1 MAAAIQVD
9 FRIGGLAEV
18 DKAFRSVEQSV
29 ARLEQSSGR
38 RARVMVTDAQKTAD
52 AEVKAEARAAVDRIK
67 ERTKAERETD
77 SLRAKSTKS
86 ALKAL
91 DDELKA
97 YEKAEKAKITQ
108 TQQWARQREIIQT
121 NSAKLAWKL
130 AEEEVKAAEM
140 SARKSSDARERWA
153 RGIGSTAGNS
163 LRSIGSTATMLGGSL
178 MALGGGFSIA
188 DIVQKKFAAERSA
201 ALLVNAVTSG
211 GQIPQGANVNAI
223 MARAGSISM
232 ATGMDKSDIVGGAL
246 AYSRSARGGDFN
258 GAMNNMAFFAKMS
271 KVTGASINDIASSA
285 GILQSQNAALG
296 KDPEKMRQMLL
307 NSYAQTKSGSV
318 SMTDAAKQFG
328 TLGSTRGFY
337 SGDEGKTQMTLMG
350 LGQIA
355 ASGGQSG
362 DIGTYIKDL
371 SIEAGS
377 KRRAKG
383 DFVGLEAMGVKYN
396 KNGQMDSPEQMIGAV
411 LKSTGGD
418 QSKIQQI
425 FGNRGSVLFGEL
437 GKSFRDAGGGDA
449 GVSAVQSQIKGV
461 TQSSMNSQELTQ
473 QFEQSMGNSAERF
486 ARATQ
491 TISNMI
497 EGKLTPYLE
506 AFANKLPELMPK
518 IEAVIDAFGGLASAF
533 MDHPIAGIG
542 AIIVAKVGADIAAA
556 QVGEAIKSII
566 AKSLGGGGA
575 AGAGAGGGVGG
586 AVVGLAAVGITAAAV
601 VKSVGDLKD
610 DQSAGSNLAKDVRS
624 GKVSATDA
632 QKMLDSAKSGGFG
645 DVLPGVARTL
655 GVGGAIDA
663 VAGTNVDKRG
673 AEANQKLSLTRNQ
686 KEIEDA
692 IAESVKRGVAR
703 GMDASN
709 AANRK
714 GPMSSPGR
722 DGPP

>member
-1 MAAAIQVD
+1 M
-9 FRIGGLAEV
+9 
-18 DKAFRSVEQSV
+18 
-29 ARLEQSSGR
+29 
-38 RARVMVTDAQKTAD
+38 MTDAQKTAD
-52 AEVKAEARAAVDRIK
+52 AEVKAEARAAVDRVK
-67 ERTKAERETD
+67 ERAKAERDTD
-77 SLRAKSTKS
+77 SLRTKGTKS

-97 YEKAEKAKITQ
+97 YEKVEKAKITQ

-178 MALGGGFSIA
+178 MALGGGFGIA

-211 GQIPQGANVNAI
+211 GQIPQGANVKAI
-223 MARAGSISM
+223 MARAGAISM
-232 ATGMDKSDIVGGAL
+232 VTGQDKSELVGGAL
-246 AYSRSARGGDFN
+246 AYAQTARGGDFK
-258 GAMNNMAFFAKMS
+258 GAMSNMAFFGKMAKVS
-271 KVTGASINDIASSA
+271 GASINDVASAA
-285 GILQSQNAALG
+285 GTLQSQNAELA
-296 KDPEKMRQMLL
+296 KDPALMRQFMLSTL
-307 NSYAQTKSGSV
+307 AGTHEGSV
-318 SMTDAAKQFG
+318 SFKDAAKQVG
-328 TLGSTRGFY
+328 ALGSTRGFY
-337 SGDEGKTQMTLMG
+337 SGDVSKTQASLIG
-350 LGQIA
+350 IGQIA
-355 ASGGQSG
+355 KPGGTT
-362 DIGTYIKDL
+362 DEIGTMVKDM
-371 SIEAGS
+371 SIEAG
-377 KRRAKG
+377 KRRK
-383 DFVGLEAMGVKYN
+383 DLEKIGVKYN
-396 KNGQMDSPEQMIGAV
+396 AKSGQMESPEQMIDAV
-411 LKSTGGD
+411 LRGTGGD
-418 QSKIQQI
+418 ATKITSLL
-425 FGNRGSVLFGEL
+425 GVRGSVPVNEL
-437 GKSFRDAGGGDA
+437 ANVFRTAGGGDVGA
-449 GVSAVQSQIKGV
+449 AAVQDLIKKTSG
-461 TQSSMNSQELTQ
+461 SSMSEQELTQ

-497 EGKLTPYLE
+497 EVKLTPYLE
-506 AFANKLPELMPK
+506 AFADKLPQMMPK
-518 IEAVIDAFGGLASAF
+518 IEAVIDALGWLADTF
-533 MDHPIAGIG
+533 MNHPIAGIG

-556 QVGEAIKSII
+556 QVGEAVKSII
-566 AKSLGGGGA
+566 TKSLGGGGA
-575 AGAGAGGGVGG
+575 AGAGAGGGGGG
-586 AVVGLAAVGITAAAV
+586 ALVGLAAVGITYAAV
-601 VKSVGDLKD
+601 AKSVGDLKD

-709 AANRK
+709 APNRK